1 MGRKN
6 NRLVSLPD
14 KRFDNFAKSFME
26 EKKKQ
31 KQKEEVIHYNKRP
44 DYFRPVQDYRK
55 ERLEYAIQQLEA
67 NDISYHVINEE
78 KTFMECQRK
87 HYPNQWIKFYA
98 SSGYIMGSESR
109 GIKTLIKI
117 LLEV

>member
-6 NRLVSLPD
+6 NRLVAIPD
-14 KRFDNFAKSFME
+14 KKFDKFVKSFME
-26 EKKKQ
+26 EQ
-31 KQKEEVIHYNKRP
+31 RQQKEEKEHRRP
-44 DYFRPVQDYRK
+44 IYFRPEQDYRK

-67 NDISYHVINEE
+67 NGIPYHVINEE

-87 HYPNQWIKFYA
+87 NYPNQWIKFYA

-109 GIKTLIKI
+109 GIRSLINL